1 MDTSTFIAAARDWHA
16 LLRDV
21 DEAFVARYLELSM
34 QLAVALYCQND
45 VAAEKVVRGVSNVE
59 QRDFVALSEILRG
72 LLQTATRQHMRF
84 LLPGVENNEMAQSPS
99 LKMEQTIIQSLP
111 EAFESRFRQLLATY
125 WNTLNEVAENATFTL
140 PRLQQLHWKVANV
153 AGQCILLRL
162 QTSDGKTRTIHV
174 PIKQFHQLRHSAAS
188 VLHEMSQVEVHPM
201 LRLAHME
208 QSSRTESATTTRSGP
223 TSNVP

>member
-21 DEAFVARYLELSM
+21 GEAFVARYLELSM

-84 LLPGVENNEMAQSPS
+84 LLPG
-99 LKMEQTIIQSLP
+99 QTIIQSLP